1 METDDSLNGHHR
13 MINHGGRD
21 LHDLRV
27 LRALRALRV
36 LRVRRVRDDDDDFL
50 DDGDDFRDGYA
61 WSDFKKDNRS
71 DV

>member
-27 LRALRALRV
+27 LRVLRALRALRV
-36 LRVRRVRDDDDDFL
+36 LRVRRVR

>member
-1 METDDSLNGHHR
+1 METDDSLNGHHQ

-27 LRALRALRV
+27 LRVLRVLRALRALR
-36 LRVRRVRDDDDDFL
+36 DDGDDFL

>member
-27 LRALRALRV
+27 LRV
-36 LRVRRVRDDDDDFL
+36 LRVRDDDDFL